1 MHIITDFYYF
11 YRLQKQKF
19 KMFILTEMRKMVRV
33 VPYKFKGTLND
44 AASEELN
51 RQLANKV
58 KKFIV
63 LMK

>member
-1 MHIITDFYYF
+1 
-11 YRLQKQKF
+11 
-19 KMFILTEMRKMVRV
+19 MFILTEMRKMVRV